1 MPEPHN
7 NFQFDICLENAEV
20 LSKLFQIPLELY
32 LPASLKG
39 YFNDGEEKLHVE
51 GHFPEFR
58 YNGTRYDSGVLFVNP
73 SDRFKCS
80 LRGGMLMKSG
90 AMLNFSVE
98 ANAKNNDWKQQLT
111 GGTILM

>member
-1 MPEPHN
+1 M
-7 NFQFDICLENAEV
+7 
-20 LSKLFQIPLELY
+20 
-32 LPASLKG
+32 
-39 YFNDGEEKLHVE
+39 HVE

-58 YNGTRYDSGVLFVNP
+58 YNGTRYDSGVLFCENP

-98 ANAKNNDWKQQLT
+98 ANAKTIIWKQQLT

>member
-1 MPEPHN
+1 M
-7 NFQFDICLENAEV
+7 
-20 LSKLFQIPLELY
+20 
-32 LPASLKG
+32 
-39 YFNDGEEKLHVE
+39 HVE

-58 YNGTRYDSGVLFVNP
+58 YNGTRYDSGVLFCENP

-98 ANAKNNDWKQQLT
+98 ANAKNDHLETTINW
-111 GGTILM
+111 GTILM